1 MLDGGGLEMTNVL
14 GGKFASAV
22 VRGTCFNVT
31 ARMGT
36 VSGESGVAGT
46 WIVSPLCIV
55 SHVILVPACIPFAC
69 DFNPWMDT

>member
-1 MLDGGGLEMTNVL
+1 MGGSITEYIFCCSILDGGGLVMTNVL

-46 WIVSPLCIV
+46 
-55 SHVILVPACIPFAC
+55 
-69 DFNPWMDT
+69 